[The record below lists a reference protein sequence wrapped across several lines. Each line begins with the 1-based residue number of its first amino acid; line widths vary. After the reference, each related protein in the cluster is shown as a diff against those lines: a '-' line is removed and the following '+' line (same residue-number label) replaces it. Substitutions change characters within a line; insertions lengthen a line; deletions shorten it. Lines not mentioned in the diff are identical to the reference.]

1 MAGIRF
7 LLASMLIFILRA
19 VFRQYRA
26 VTRKQIKNAIIAGS
40 LFLTI
45 GNGGVS
51 WALQFIDSGFAALL
65 ISAQP
70 LVLILMMWVYDKKPM
85 PAKTWVGVVLGI
97 VGIYLLVSQS
107 ALVSQEGQIFGL
119 AVVFLCLVGWGIAS
133 IFTSKADMPKSYFT
147 NSAIQMLVGGLSLI
161 FISVFVEDLNMEWG
175 KVSATAWYA
184 LAYLVVFGSVIAF
197 TSFNFLLAHVSPEK
211 VATSTYVNPIV
222 AMILGF
228 YFRNELVT
236 TQSIVASGILLMGVY
251 FINMNKPRKIKK
263 L

>member
-1 MAGIRF
+1 MAGCRF
-7 LLASMLIFILRA
+7 LLASLLIFFLRA
-19 VFRQYRA
+19 VFRQYKV
-26 VTRKQIKNAIIAGS
+26 VTRKQIKNAMIAGT

-51 WALQFIDSGFAALL
+51 WALQFLDSGFAALL

-70 LVLILMMWVYDKKPM
+70 LVMILMMWMYDKKPL
-85 PAKTWVGVVLGI
+85 PLKTWIGVVLGI
-97 VGIYLLVSQS
+97 LGVYLLVSQS
-107 ALVSQEGQIFGL
+107 ALVSQQGQVFGL

-133 IFTSKADMPKSYFT
+133 IFTSKVDMPKSYFT

-161 FISVFVEDLNMEWG
+161 TISLFIEDLTIDWRG
-175 KVSATAWYA
+175 ISSTAWYS

-197 TSFNFLLAHVSPEK
+197 TSFNFLLQHVSPEK

-228 YFRNELVT
+228 YFRNEVIT
-236 TQSIVASGILLMGVY
+236 TQSMIASGILLIGVY
-251 FINMNKPRKIKK
+251 FINMNKPRKLKK